1 MILLIIMAT
10 CNKISIFIL
19 ETVVEFKKKIPKW
32 KKKQSSIYITY
43 GKFYIIILILL
54 RIRAHVFIL

>member
-43 GKFYIIILILL
+43 GKFCIIILILL

>member
-19 ETVVEFKKKIPKW
+19 KTVVEFKKKIPKW